1 MARAVAFATETSAES
16 SYFLTQRNCGQ
27 VTAHTAT
34 ARQSPGQ
41 RFVYVVTMNIQRG
54 QFSVEMIT
62 DFQAH
67 LVFDEFHRPEA
78 TRPDSDANCIRI
90 AEFACCSNCAER
102 LARLKQVPIQ

>member
-1 MARAVAFATETSAES
+1 MNKILHTYMARAVAFATETSAES

-41 RFVYVVTMNIQRG
+41 RFVYIVTMNIQRG

-62 DFQAH
+62 DFQVH
-67 LVFDEFHRPEA
+67 LVFDEFRWDGKA
-78 TRPDSDANCIRI
+78 SANTTGLRRKLHPHCRV
-90 AEFACCSNCAER
+90 C
-102 LARLKQVPIQ
+102 LLQ